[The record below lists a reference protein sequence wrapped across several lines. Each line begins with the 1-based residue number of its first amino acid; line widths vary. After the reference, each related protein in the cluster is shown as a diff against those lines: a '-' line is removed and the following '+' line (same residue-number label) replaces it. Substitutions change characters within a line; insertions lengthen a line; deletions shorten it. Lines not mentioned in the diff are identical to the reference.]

1 MVDSAI
7 SRTHFR
13 EIYIMKPVMEIAAV
27 ACVCMFVTMSADTA
41 AASDSPVAGNW
52 MSKPGQF
59 KIVFRVSQDGDGS
72 FDALTDIPDQEAW
85 GMPADL
91 VVSGGGA
98 VSFDIYNIRCR
109 YEGTISKNGKTIEGK
124 FKGPDGGG
132 MPLVL
137 ERIDNPPARKSKRP
151 QEPKEPYPYKTEEVF
166 FDNTIDHLRLA
177 GTLTLP
183 QADGP
188 FPAVLLV
195 TGSGP
200 NDRDQLIWGHRTF
213 LVLADYLTRKGIA
226 VLRYDDRGV
235 GRSTGDYDTAV
246 FEDFK
251 RDALAG
257 LAYLK
262 TRPEIDTDKVGLLGH
277 SEGGAIGTLAASSS
291 ADAAYL
297 VLMAAPGLSD
307 FDGLLK
313 QFADSYRV
321 NGASEEAISVKCS
334 ILKRIFNT
342 IRHETDSNIAT
353 SKIKDILQKARPRL
367 AALSE
372 DQREKIEFESVD
384 TFEFGWM
391 FSPGF
396 SSILRYDPREPL
408 MKVKCPVLAMNGG
421 NDVQMPVENL
431 AAIEA
436 ALEAAGNHKCTIKEM
451 PGLNHLFQT
460 SQTGSPSEY
469 AGIEETLSPAAL
481 DIISDWI
488 LRHSRER

>member
-1 MVDSAI
+1 
-7 SRTHFR
+7 
-13 EIYIMKPVMEIAAV
+13 
-27 ACVCMFVTMSADTA
+27 
-41 AASDSPVAGNW
+41 
-52 MSKPGQF
+52 
-59 KIVFRVSQDGDGS
+59 
-72 FDALTDIPDQEAW
+72 
-85 GMPADL
+85 MPADL
-91 VVSGGGA
+91 VVSGGTA
-98 VSFDIYNIRCR
+98 VHFHIYNIGCK

-137 ERIDNPPARKSKRP
+137 ERIDNPPTRKTKRP

-166 FDNTIDHLRLA
+166 FDNATDHVRLA

-183 QADGP
+183 QSDGP

-213 LVLADYLTRKGIA
+213 LVLADYLTQQGIA

-235 GRSTGDYDTAV
+235 GRSTGNYDPAV
-246 FEDFK
+246 FEDFE

-262 TRPEIDTDKVGLLGH
+262 TRPEINTDKIGLLGH
-277 SEGGAIGTLAASSS
+277 SEGGAIATLAASSS

-297 VLMAAPGLSD
+297 VLMAAPGQSD

-313 QFADSYRV
+313 QFAHSYSA

-334 ILKRIFNT
+334 ILKQIFCT
-342 IRHETDSNIAT
+342 IRQETDSNTAT
-353 SKIKDILQKARPRL
+353 SKIRGILQKAKPQL
-367 AALSE
+367 AALSAE
-372 DQREKIEFESVD
+372 QRRKIELESVD

-396 SSILRYDPREPL
+396 SSILRYDAKESL
-408 MKVKCPVLAMNGG
+408 MKIKCPVLAINGEK
-421 NDVQMPVENL
+421 DIQMPIENL

-436 ALEAAGNHKCTIKEM
+436 ALEAGGNHRCTIKEM

-469 AGIEETLSPAAL
+469 ASIEQTLSPAAL
-481 DIISDWI
+481 TIISDWI
-488 LRHSRER
+488 LKQARER